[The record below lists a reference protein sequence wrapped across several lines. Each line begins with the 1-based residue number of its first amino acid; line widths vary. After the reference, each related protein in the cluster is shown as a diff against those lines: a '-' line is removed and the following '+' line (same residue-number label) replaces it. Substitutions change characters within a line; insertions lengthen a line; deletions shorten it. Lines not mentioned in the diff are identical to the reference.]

1 MKKELKSPGFLTI
14 KMSKLYEYD
23 MTLPAPKYTSAK
35 LCNSLHALIA

>member
-23 MTLPAPKYTSAK
+23 MRFEWESNPSRSHVYLSQ
-35 LCNSLHALIA
+35 IM